1 MKELILLYLLLSGD
15 AGYDVLILQTFAVLE
30 ELADFLEASDFV
42 KGNEVLL
49 ELQDFYDSCITSHL
63 SDDFDIEPFRVLYR
77 ELGKI
82 SNHVIEQLFK

>member
-82 SNHVIEQLFK
+82 ATI

>member
-15 AGYDVLILQTFAVLE
+15 AGYDVVTLQRFAVLE

-49 ELQDFYDSCITSHL
+49 ELQDFYNSCITSHL
-63 SDDFDIEPFRVLYR
+63 SDDFDIEPFRVLHR
-77 ELGKI
+77 ELGEI
-82 SNHVIEQLFK
+82 ATM